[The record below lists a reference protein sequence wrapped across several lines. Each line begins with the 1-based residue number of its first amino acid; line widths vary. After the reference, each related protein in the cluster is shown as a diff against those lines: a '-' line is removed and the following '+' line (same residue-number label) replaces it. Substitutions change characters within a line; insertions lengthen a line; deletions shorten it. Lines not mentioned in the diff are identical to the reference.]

1 MKINK
6 KTEQIMTN
14 EIDLKILRSLLIK
27 SYSLTELA
35 EEVGIAYKN
44 LLPHVRKL
52 EKQGWLMAKKEKNS
66 RGQMVI
72 VSSKRK
78 DIEGRGL
85 IDSRL
90 KDLFAGR
97 TGKNAQKEILEQKP
111 YIGSHTAQGNEADM
125 FVFKSPRYSRNVR
138 NRTIEFRDYE
148 LAEQGYL
155 QLDVFGLADIYMRH
169 MVPDLFITK
178 YFGDPNAMGFRV
190 ARGTNKEGMLKSDDV
205 FYEDGLI
212 QIRDQYMKLEEKETK
227 DDDKLEEYSKGVQA
241 RIAKL
246 TRKMREAERR
256 EQAAVDYAKAVE
268 QKRLTLE
275 KKFEKTDS
283 DYIKKFESTIS
294 SGLEAAQK
302 ELAAAIESGDATAQV
317 EANKRIATL
326 AFENAKLEAAKEGRQ
341 TVEAEKPVQNLSQ
354 GGDVNIPRTDDPIN
368 PDPRAEAWASKNSWF
383 GTDRAMTYT
392 AFEIHKDLTEKEGYD
407 PSSDEYYAEVDKRIR
422 VDFPHKFG
430 TTETKQTAAP
440 VQTVASANRSV
451 KPGRKTVKLTS
462 SQVAIAK
469 KLGVPLEEYA
479 KQLKNTE
486 GA

>member
-1 MKINK
+1 MPEEDK
-6 KTEQIMTN
+6 KMVP
-14 EIDLKILRSLLIK
+14 IDTSGPD
-27 SYSLTELA
+27 A
-35 EEVGIAYKN
+35 EV
-44 LLPHVRKL
+44 
-52 EKQGWLMAKKEKNS
+52 
-66 RGQMVI
+66 
-72 VSSKRK
+72 
-78 DIEGRGL
+78 DIEEK
-85 IDSRL
+85 
-90 KDLFAGR
+90 KDEAVIE
-97 TGKNAQKEILEQKP
+97 QPEQEKE
-111 YIGSHTAQGNEADM
+111 
-125 FVFKSPRYSRNVR
+125 NV
-138 NRTIEFRDYE
+138 
-148 LAEQGYL
+148 EQGT
-155 QLDVFGLADIYMRH
+155 DKTFENERE
-169 MVPDLFITK
+169 T
-178 YFGDPNAMGFRV
+178 
-190 ARGTNKEGMLKSDDV
+190 
-205 FYEDGLI
+205 
-212 QIRDQYMKLEEKETK
+212 KLEEKETK
-227 DDDKLEEYSKGVQA
+227 EDDKLEEYSKGVQA

-294 SGLEAAQK
+294 SGLESAQK